1 MKRILF
7 LLTIALAASLPGLAV
22 PAETTENA
30 NPDNVIQ
37 ADSAFIAEKRI
48 IAEIVRDE
56 IKENKELWENGQN
69 QFASKS
75 IAKNMIPITAISMP
89 FITIIV
95 IALALIAAETKRR
108 RRKYELVKKAIEANY
123 QIPPYVFQNNASVY
137 MGNSRKTLTSAITLI
152 AVGFSLSLFFLVAGA
167 EEVAS
172 LMLMIFLI
180 GLGKLIVAIIEIRNE
195 SKSRQADPVQPPFSQ
210 ENAEQD

>member
-137 MGNSRKTLTSAITLI
+137 MGNSRTSAITLI